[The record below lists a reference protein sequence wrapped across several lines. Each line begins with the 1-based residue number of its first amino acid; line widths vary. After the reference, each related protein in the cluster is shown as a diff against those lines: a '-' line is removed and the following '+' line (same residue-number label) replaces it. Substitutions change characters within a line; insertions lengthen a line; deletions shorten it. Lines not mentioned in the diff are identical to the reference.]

1 MKALAIDLGGT
12 HATVAALDDARI
24 LASEEIS
31 LDCLEGLGPALP
43 LFARAIR
50 DIVAQRSLTIGEFA
64 GLVLSF
70 CGLADVNTGRVVSTN
85 KKYDDAT
92 ALDLPGW
99 CRQELGLPFL
109 IENDARMALLGEW
122 YAGAARGTDDVVMI
136 TLGTG
141 IGGAAMMNGQ
151 LIRGK
156 HLQGGCLGGHLPVL
170 FTGRECTCGAIGCAE
185 SEASGWSLP
194 IVAKE
199 WPGFAESQLAKAE
212 PVNFQAL
219 FDCAEQG
226 DHVAVAIRE
235 RCLAVWAA
243 AAVGL
248 IHAYDPE
255 TIVMGGGVMRSG
267 DLIIPAIQE
276 HVAKRAWTPWGT
288 VRVVTA
294 ELGNHAGLIGAIPL
308 LNSIR
313 RRA

>member
-1 MKALAIDLGGT
+1 MKAIAIDLGGT
-12 HATVAALDDARI
+12 HATVAVVERVRMLAL
-24 LASEEIS
+24 EEIS
-31 LDCLEGLGPALP
+31 LDRLQGLAPALP
-43 LFARAIR
+43 LLAESIR
-50 DIVAQRSLTIGEFA
+50 TVLAQRSLTIGEFA

-99 CRQELGLPFL
+99 CRQEFGLPFL

-141 IGGAAMMNGQ
+141 IGGAAMMNGS

-185 SEASGWSLP
+185 AEASGWSLP
-194 IVAKE
+194 LIAKE
-199 WPGFAESQLAKAE
+199 WPGFANSELAK
-212 PVNFQAL
+212 VDDLNFRAL
-219 FDCAEQG
+219 FASAARD
-226 DHVAVAIRE
+226 DKVAVAVRD
-235 RCLAVWAA
+235 RCLKVWAA
-243 AAVGL
+243 GAVGL

-255 TIVMGGGVMRSG
+255 KIVIGGGVMCSA
-267 DLIIPAIQE
+267 DVIIPAIQD
-276 HVAKRAWTPWGT
+276 HVAKHSWTPWGT
-288 VRVVTA
+288 VQVVAA
-294 ELGNHAGLIGAIPL
+294 ELGNYAGLLGAVPL
-308 LNSIR
+308 LRTYSNTG
-313 RRA
+313 